1 MTASKKPAGNPAHR
15 TACVILL
22 LVFMTTGLAA
32 QVPTKV
38 SAEDLA
44 LLKQVMQ
51 KTGDYCERLKAVALD
66 FICHENILENT
77 YFYNK
82 KSSYRRSDVA
92 GEMIYS
98 TQLKLRRVQDKTYVY
113 DYQMIRKDE
122 ERYEKR
128 DLLEENGKKKAR
140 KDAKLELQ
148 RYFAQY
154 LVYGPVGFLSHYWQQ
169 HFDYTVV
176 GRDALDG
183 RATLVITATPTEERE
198 ENYSF
203 GKIWVD
209 ASDFSVLKIEWDPRS
224 IPGYSDELDSSIGN
238 LKREITWSV
247 TYGIEKNGIRFPS
260 FQKLEE
266 ILINHTGNRSIKY
279 QVDILYDQ
287 YQFFIVETEIKYEV
301 E

>member
-1 MTASKKPAGNPAHR
+1 MSVTHSHLGLAMIR
-15 TACVILL
+15 TAFILL
-22 LVFMTTGLAA
+22 FMWILIPGLPA
-32 QVPTKV
+32 QAPSQA
-38 SAEDLA
+38 SAEDTA

-98 TQLKLRRVQDKTYVY
+98 TQLQLRRVQDKSYVY
-113 DYQMIRKDE
+113 DYQMIRKE
-122 ERYEKR
+122 EEQYEKR
-128 DLLEENGKKKAR
+128 DLLEENGKKKEK

-154 LVYGPVGFLSHYWQQ
+154 LVYGPVGFLSHYWQPY
-169 HFDYTVV
+169 FNYAVV
-176 GRDALDG
+176 GREVLDG
-183 RATLVITATPTEERE
+183 RATLVITAAPTEERE

-224 IPGYSDELDSSIGN
+224 IPGYSEELDSSIGN

-260 FQKLEE
+260 HQKLEE
-266 ILINHTGNRSIKY
+266 ILINHTGNRSPKY
-279 QVDILYDQ
+279 EVSISYDQ
-287 YQFFIVETEIKYEV
+287 YQFFIVETQIKY
-301 E
+301 

>member
-1 MTASKKPAGNPAHR
+1 MTLSQKPSGSSVFIFIYGLFHLLCMNPGLGAQAPSKA
-15 TACVILL
+15 
-22 LVFMTTGLAA
+22 
-32 QVPTKV
+32 
-38 SAEDLA
+38 SAEDAA
-44 LLKQVMQ
+44 LLRQVMQ

-66 FICHENILENT
+66 FICHENMQEKV

-82 KSSYRRSDVA
+82 KSSYRRSEVA

-98 TQLKLRRVQDKTYVY
+98 TQLQLRRIQDKTYVY
-113 DYQMIRKDE
+113 DYQMIRKAE

-128 DLLEENGKKKAR
+128 DLLQQNGKKKEK
-140 KDAKLELQ
+140 KDAQLQLQ

-169 HFDYTVV
+169 HFDYAIV
-176 GRDALDG
+176 GGETLDG
-183 RATLVITATPTEERE
+183 LATLVLTATPREERE

-224 IPGYSDELDSSIGN
+224 IPGYSEELDSSIGN
-238 LKREITWSV
+238 LKREIKWSV

-266 ILINHTGNRSIKY
+266 VLINHTGNRSPKY
-279 QVDILYDQ
+279 ALDILYDH
-287 YQFFIVETEIKYEV
+287 YQFFIVETEIKY
-301 E
+301 

>member
-1 MTASKKPAGNPAHR
+1 MAFSHLKYGYPLFRTVCALLSIWILTPELPAQ
-15 TACVILL
+15 T
-22 LVFMTTGLAA
+22 
-32 QVPTKV
+32 QSPT
-38 SAEDLA
+38 SAEDAA

-66 FICHENILENT
+66 FICHENMLENT

-92 GEMIYS
+92 GDMVFS
-98 TQLKLRRVQDKTYVY
+98 TQLQLRRVQDKTYVY
-113 DYQMIRKDE
+113 DYQMIRKEE
-122 ERYEKR
+122 ERHEKR
-128 DLLEENGKKKAR
+128 DLLEENGKKKEK

-169 HFDYTVV
+169 HFDYSIV
-176 GRDALDG
+176 GREALEG
-183 RATLVITATPTEERE
+183 RETLVITATPTEERE

-209 ASDFSVLKIEWDPRS
+209 AVDFSVLKIEWDPRS
-224 IPGYSDELDSSIGN
+224 IPGYSEELDSSIGH
-238 LKREITWSV
+238 LRREITWTV
-247 TYGIEKNGIRFPS
+247 TYGTEKNGIRFPS

-266 ILINHTGNRSIKY
+266 MLINHTGNRSPKY
-279 QVDILYDQ
+279 EVIISYDH
-287 YQFFIVETEIKYEV
+287 YQFFIVETEIKY
-301 E
+301 

>member
-1 MTASKKPAGNPAHR
+1 MIASKKSAGNPAHR

-38 SAEDLA
+38 SAEDTA

-66 FICHENILENT
+66 FICHENIKENT

-98 TQLKLRRVQDKTYVY
+98 TQLKLRRVQDKSYVY
-113 DYQMIRKDE
+113 DYQMIRKEE

-128 DLLEENGKKKAR
+128 DLLEKNGKKNEK

-169 HFDYTVV
+169 HFDYAVV

-183 RATLVITATPTEERE
+183 RATLVITATPTEKRE

-209 ASDFSVLKIEWDPRS
+209 AADFSVLKIEWDPRS
-224 IPGYSDELDSSIGN
+224 IPGYSEELDSSIGN

-266 ILINHTGNRSIKY
+266 VLINHTGNRSIKY

-287 YQFFIVETEIKYEV
+287 YQFFIVETEIKYQV

>member
-1 MTASKKPAGNPAHR
+1 M
-15 TACVILL
+15 
-22 LVFMTTGLAA
+22 LAA
-32 QVPTKV
+32 HMPVGYPVIRVICALLALGMLTAGLPAQAPTKV
-38 SAEDLA
+38 SAEDAA
-44 LLKQVMQ
+44 LLRQVMQ

-66 FICHENILENT
+66 FICHENMQEKV
-77 YFYNK
+77 YFFNK

-92 GEMIYS
+92 GEMVYS
-98 TQLKLRRVQDKTYVY
+98 TQLQLRRVQDKSYVY
-113 DYQMIRKDE
+113 DYQMIRKEE

-128 DLLEENGKKKAR
+128 DLLEENGKKKEK
-140 KDAKLELQ
+140 KDAQLELQ

-169 HFDYTVV
+169 HFDYAIV
-176 GRDALDG
+176 GREELDG

-209 ASDFSVLKIEWDPRS
+209 ALDFSVLKIEWDPRS
-224 IPGYSDELDSSIGN
+224 IPGYSEDLDSSIGN

-247 TYGIEKNGIRFPS
+247 AYGIEKNGIRFPS

-266 ILINHTGNRSIKY
+266 VLINHTGNRSTKY
-279 QVDILYDQ
+279 EVDILYDQ
-287 YQFFIVETEIKYEV
+287 YQFFIVETEIKY
-301 E
+301 

>member
-1 MTASKKPAGNPAHR
+1 M
-15 TACVILL
+15 
-22 LVFMTTGLAA
+22 LAA
-32 QVPTKV
+32 HMPVGYPVIRVICALLALGMLTAGLPAQAPTKV
-38 SAEDLA
+38 SAEDAA
-44 LLKQVMQ
+44 LLRQVMQ

-66 FICHENILENT
+66 FICHENMQEKV
-77 YFYNK
+77 YFFNK

-92 GEMIYS
+92 GEMVYS
-98 TQLKLRRVQDKTYVY
+98 TQLQLRRVQDKSYVY
-113 DYQMIRKDE
+113 DYQMIRKEE

-128 DLLEENGKKKAR
+128 DLLEENGKKKEK
-140 KDAKLELQ
+140 KDAQLELQ

-169 HFDYTVV
+169 HFDYAIV
-176 GRDALDG
+176 GREELDG
-183 RATLVITATPTEERE
+183 RATLVITATPTKERE

-224 IPGYSDELDSSIGN
+224 IPGYSEDLDSSIGN

-247 TYGIEKNGIRFPS
+247 AYGIEKNGIRFPS

-266 ILINHTGNRSIKY
+266 VLINHTGNRSTKY
-279 QVDILYDQ
+279 EVDILYDQ
-287 YQFFIVETEIKYEV
+287 YQFFIVETEIKY
-301 E
+301 

>member
-1 MTASKKPAGNPAHR
+1 MTASKKPAGNPVLR
-15 TACVILL
+15 TAYALFIMGIV
-22 LVFMTTGLAA
+22 TAGLPA
-32 QVPTKV
+32 QAPSRA
-38 SAEDLA
+38 SAEDAA

-98 TQLKLRRVQDKTYVY
+98 TQLQLRRVQDKSYVY
-113 DYQMIRKDE
+113 DYQMIRKEE

-128 DLLEENGKKKAR
+128 DLLEENGKKKEK
-140 KDAKLELQ
+140 KDAKLKLQ
-148 RYFAQY
+148 RYYAQY

-169 HFDYTVV
+169 HFNYTLN
-176 GRDALDG
+176 GRELLEG
-183 RATLVITATPTEERE
+183 RNTLVIMATPTEERE

-224 IPGYSDELDSSIGN
+224 IPGYSEELDSSIGN

-260 FQKLEE
+260 HQKLEE
-266 ILINHTGNRSIKY
+266 ILINHTGNRSPKY
-279 QVDILYDQ
+279 EVIIRYDR
-287 YQFFIVETEIKYEV
+287 YQFFIVETQIKY
-301 E
+301 

>member
-1 MTASKKPAGNPAHR
+1 MLT
-15 TACVILL
+15 TVCVLL
-22 LVFMTTGLAA
+22 ISGFMITGLAA
-32 QVPTKV
+32 QEPTKV
-38 SAEDLA
+38 SAEDTA

-66 FICHENILENT
+66 FICHENMQEKV

-98 TQLKLRRVQDKTYVY
+98 TQLQLRRVQDKTYVY
-113 DYQMIRKDE
+113 DYQMIRKEE

-128 DLLEENGKKKAR
+128 DLLEENGKKKER
-140 KDAKLELQ
+140 KNAQLELQ

-169 HFDYTVV
+169 HFDYAIV
-176 GRDALDG
+176 GREELDG

-224 IPGYSDELDSSIGN
+224 IPGYSEDLDSSIGN

-247 TYGIEKNGIRFPS
+247 AYGIEKNGIRFPS

-266 ILINHTGNRSIKY
+266 ILINHTGNRSPKY
-279 QVDILYDQ
+279 EVDILYDH
-287 YQFFIVETEIKYEV
+287 YQFFIVETEIKY
-301 E
+301 